1 VGVALGWL
9 VDAVVAR
16 AVGPLVGA
24 AADVDADGWAPAG
37 VVGVGV
43 GPAAVGAVGVD
54 SAVGVHGAV
63 GIAVGDAVADGVGA
77 ESRRTGDGTGRGRV
91 VAPAG
96 PTGAIG

>member
-43 GPAAVGAVGVD
+43 APAPAVD
-54 SAVGVHGAV
+54 GAV

>member
-37 VVGVGV
+37 IVGVGVGV
-43 GPAAVGAVGVD
+43 GPAVHGAVGVD
-54 SAVGVHGAV
+54 GTV

>member
-24 AADVDADGWAPAG
+24 AADVDADGWAPADI
-37 VVGVGV
+37 VGVGV
-43 GPAAVGAVGVD
+43 GPAVDGAVGVD
-54 SAVGVHGAV
+54 AAV